1 MSDGAPSDGY
11 ESGPPPP
18 APSRPP
24 SKFFAP
30 TPRPPSRDP
39 AAPQL
44 LRGGGRTYVLAP
56 VDRSEVGGAGF
67 LLILAGVA
75 CAIGCFLTW
84 VRVAD
89 ATREIKYNGFT
100 QLAGQSGKDGPLIFV
115 LAAALAA
122 LGAVMMMTR
131 RLVDIA
137 VLSII
142 CGALIAWR
150 AITNIRDL
158 TDAIRD
164 TTGATLIVHQGPGLY
179 VIVASGVFGIAG
191 GIVALVQRRTV

>member
-1 MSDGAPSDGY
+1 
-11 ESGPPPP
+11 
-18 APSRPP
+18 
-24 SKFFAP
+24 
-30 TPRPPSRDP
+30 
-39 AAPQL
+39 
-44 LRGGGRTYVLAP
+44 VLAP

-75 CAIGCFLTW
+75 CAIGCFVTW
-84 VRVAD
+84 VRVD
-89 ATREIKYNGFT
+89 DGNREIAYNGFT

-142 CGALIAWR
+142 AGALIAWR
-150 AITNIRDL
+150 AISNIREL
-158 TDAIRD
+158 TDSIRD
-164 TTGATLIVHQGPGLY
+164 STGATLLVHQGPGLY

-191 GIVALVQRRTV
+191 GIVALVQRRTI